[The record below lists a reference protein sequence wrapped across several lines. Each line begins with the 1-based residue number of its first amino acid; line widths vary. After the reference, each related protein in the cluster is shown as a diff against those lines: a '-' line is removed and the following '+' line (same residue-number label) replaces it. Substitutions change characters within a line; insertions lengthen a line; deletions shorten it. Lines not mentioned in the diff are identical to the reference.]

1 MNYSLEIDKLINA
14 GIDTVKKTPE
24 LRQLLY
30 RIYGDLFLSSGT
42 PASCGSKDNM
52 YFTKVCT
59 EGKKKAQK
67 YDSVANR
74 TLVFRSNGKIFLK
87 KAGVTF
93 NFNLIDDE
101 KAIEM
106 LNKGWISTQAFIK
119 MPSGYHFDKS
129 IEKWVK
135 DEVSDEELL
144 EFVKLCKDCHKSSD
158 VITEEQPEAEK
169 DEVIETETA
178 TLNEEPAEAPDET
191 EAPEVE
197 FTAAST
203 DEEKTAKMRM
213 KELVDEGLSCSQ
225 IAETL
230 NNEGYRTDK
239 GNEWNTS
246 SVGAVKRFIA

>member
-1 MNYSLEIDKLINA
+1 MNYTLEIDKLINA

-30 RIYGDLFLSSGT
+30 RIYSDLFLSSGT

-67 YDSVANR
+67 YENLKNR
-74 TLVFRSNGKIFLK
+74 TLVFRTNGKIFLK

-101 KAIEM
+101 QAIDM
-106 LNKGWISTQAFIK
+106 LNRGWISKQAFIK
-119 MPSGYHFDKS
+119 MPDGYHFDTK

-135 DEVSDEELL
+135 DEASDEELL
-144 EFVKLCKDCHKSSD
+144 EFVQLCKNCHKSSD
-158 VITEEQPEAEK
+158 SPETEEN
-169 DEVIETETA
+169 TET
-178 TLNEEPAEAPDET
+178 P
-191 EAPEVE
+191 
-197 FTAAST
+197 S

>member
-119 MPSGYHFDKS
+119 MPQGYHFDKS
-129 IEKWVK
+129 IKKWVK
-135 DEVSDEELL
+135 DEASDEELL
-144 EFVKLCKDCHKSSD
+144 EFVQLCKDCHKSSD
-158 VITEEQPEAEK
+158 STAQ
-169 DEVIETETA
+169 DEVK
-178 TLNEEPAEAPDET
+178 EEDKEP
-191 EAPEVE
+191 V
-197 FTAAST
+197 T
-203 DEEKTAKMRM
+203 DCEKTAKMRM

>member
-1 MNYSLEIDKLINA
+1 MNYTLEIDKLINA

-135 DEVSDEELL
+135 DEASDDELL
-144 EFVKLCKDCHKSSD
+144 EFVQLCKNCHKSSD
-158 VITEEQPEAEK
+158 SQAQ
-169 DEVIETETA
+169 DEVKEEDKETV
-178 TLNEEPAEAPDET
+178 P
-191 EAPEVE
+191 
-197 FTAAST
+197 

-213 KELVDEGLSCSQ
+213 KELADEGLSCAQ

-230 NNEGYRTDK
+230 NKEGYRTDK

>member
-14 GIDTVKKTPE
+14 GIDNVKKTPE
-24 LRQLLY
+24 LRQLLH

-67 YDSVANR
+67 YESVAKR
-74 TLVFRSNGKIFLK
+74 TLVFRSNGKIYLP

-101 KAIEM
+101 GAIDM
-106 LNKGWISTQAFIK
+106 LNKGWISTQAFLK

-135 DEVSDEELL
+135 DEVSDDELSEL
-144 EFVKLCKDCHKSSD
+144 VQLCKDCHKSSD
-158 VITEEQPEAEK
+158 DANDGVKAVVFE
-169 DEVIETETA
+169 
-178 TLNEEPAEAPDET
+178 
-191 EAPEVE
+191 
-197 FTAAST
+197 
-203 DEEKTAKMRM
+203 EEKTAKMRM
-213 KELVDEGLSCSQ
+213 KELVEEGLSCSQ

-230 NNEGYRTDK
+230 NNEGYVTDK
-239 GNEWNTS
+239 GNKWNTS

>member
-1 MNYSLEIDKLINA
+1 MDYSLEIDKLINA

-42 PASCGSKDNM
+42 PASCGSKDSM

-67 YDSVANR
+67 YENIKNR
-74 TLVFRSNGKIFLK
+74 TLVFRTSGKIFLK

-101 KAIEM
+101 QAIDM
-106 LNKGWISTQAFIK
+106 LNRGWISKQAFIK
-119 MPSGYHFDKS
+119 MPDGYHFDNKL
-129 IEKWVK
+129 EKWVK
-135 DEVSDEELL
+135 DEASDEELL
-144 EFVKLCKDCHKSSD
+144 EFVQLCKDCHKSSD
-158 VITEEQPEAEK
+158 STAQ
-169 DEVIETETA
+169 DEVK
-178 TLNEEPAEAPDET
+178 EEAKEEV
-191 EAPEVE
+191 PE
-197 FTAAST
+197 
-203 DEEKTAKMRM
+203 EEKTAKMRM

>member
-1 MNYSLEIDKLINA
+1 MNYTLEIDKLINA

-119 MPSGYHFDKS
+119 MPSGYHFDKA

-135 DEVSDEELL
+135 DEASDEELL
-144 EFVKLCKDCHKSSD
+144 EFVQLCKDCHKSSD
-158 VITEEQPEAEK
+158 STAQ
-169 DEVIETETA
+169 DEVKE
-178 TLNEEPAEAPDET
+178 
-191 EAPEVE
+191 EVE
-197 FTAAST
+197 ETSPEEEVKEDT
-203 DEEKTAKMRM
+203 KEVVPEEEKTAKMRM
-213 KELVDEGLSCSQ
+213 KELADEGLSCAK

-230 NNEGYRTDK
+230 NKEGYRTDK